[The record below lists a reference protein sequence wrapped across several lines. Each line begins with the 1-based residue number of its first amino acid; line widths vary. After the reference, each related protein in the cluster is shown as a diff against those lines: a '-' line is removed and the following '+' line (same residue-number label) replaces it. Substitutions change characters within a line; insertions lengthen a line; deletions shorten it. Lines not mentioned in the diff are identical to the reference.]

1 MRANFLRNSVIFF
14 LDGVFTAP
22 VKDNCTKLLS
32 STVENATGRRYF
44 TIEMVTDGVYGS
56 DGAYSVSGAVLHA
69 VFDSNDNY
77 LKTNT

>member
-1 MRANFLRNSVIFF
+1 M
-14 LDGVFTAP
+14 
-22 VKDNCTKLLS
+22 
-32 STVENATGRRYF
+32 ENATGRRYF